1 MVVVSPGATVAGVA
15 GHEHASLDESAAVSA
30 SIARYNLAAAR
41 TLMLSNLLVMIGLGL
56 FVLIAA
62 AWVLGLLPGAVRL
75 F

>member
-1 MVVVSPGATVAGVA
+1 MVVVSPGATLSGVA
-15 GHEHASLDESAAVSA
+15 GHEHKSVDQSAAVSA

-41 TLMLSNLLVMIGLGL
+41 TLTLSNLLLRISVGL

-62 AWVLGLLPGAVRL
+62 AWALALLPGAVRL